1 MRESTRGITE
11 SPLKVDPR
19 LTGSRLE
26 ALARGSIENITLD
39 NFSLGNLVL
48 ATIDGIIR
56 ELLDYT
62 FFEVDKI
69 VATGSAFIK
78 NSLFTASLERLSGK
92 EVFVAQLEDGAGF
105 GAALIGALATK
116 ELSLETIKKVIG
128 G

>member
-1 MRESTRGITE
+1 M
-11 SPLKVDPR
+11 
-19 LTGSRLE
+19 
-26 ALARGSIENITLD
+26 ARGSIENITLD